1 MENPW
6 IIYFFIVL
14 WLGNYG
20 IWFVLYLGSIGWC
33 LQGCWIYY
41 LVGKAAWDVIRIA
54 LYGGPFLI
62 VSCGAGG
69 GKEMP
74 SVLEGCERN
83 IFDLKLLLLKT
94 LFDWM
99 LATGLFSFKIVFGIL
114 WSLYCLVIILSTSIK
129 HTPSVLDASLWSI
142 KFYYLLKKK
151 KERDSHGCLSFPT
164 ILHPNMLLF
173 FIYFLNIFLLF
184 PYTY

>member
-1 MENPW
+1 MAWELWDMVCSLFGVHWVMPARVLDLLSCWQGSLGRHQNC
-6 IIYFFIVL
+6 FIWRAVPHC
-14 WLGNYG
+14 
-20 IWFVLYLGSIGWC
+20 VMWC
-33 LQGCWIYY
+33 LWRERN
-41 LVGKAAWDVIRIA
+41 ART
-54 LYGGPFLI
+54 F
-62 VSCGAGG
+62 
-69 GKEMP
+69 
-74 SVLEGCERN
+74 EGCERN
-83 IFDLKLLLLKT
+83 IFDLKLLLLRT

-114 WSLYCLVIILSTSIK
+114 WSLYCSVIILSTSIK